1 MSRHFPPHIHT
12 PCAPQECST
21 HGPLGA
27 VVFLELAMALE
38 ATGRSYQAQ
47 DIYKVL
53 RRSKNR
59 EVRAQAKRCGC
70 DERLLVS
77 YRREARLVWWGGVVE
92 VHHCGRH
99 VKGR

>member
-1 MSRHFPPHIHT
+1 MAFAEACTRDVEPFPHT
-12 PCAPQECST
+12 LRAPQECST

-59 EVRAQAKRCGC
+59 EVRAQAKR
-70 DERLLVS
+70 
-77 YRREARLVWWGGVVE
+77 
-92 VHHCGRH
+92 
-99 VKGR
+99 

>member
-1 MSRHFPPHIHT
+1 MSRLFLPRIPP
-12 PCAPQECST
+12 PCSPQECST

-59 EVRAQAKRCGC
+59 EVRAQAKRWGC

-77 YRREARLVWWGGVVE
+77 YRKEARLTWRGGLLRSPLLKE
-92 VHHCGRH
+92 C
-99 VKGR
+99 